1 MGEKTKDKLSRY
13 TDPTGEFSNRS
24 LKLAEWYLKHKLLL
38 QKIGKYILVA
48 WCVVTV
54 GYGFGYLGYYFSYGY
69 FQDQKMAAQS
79 ASQFQNYKNLQQMY
93 GAKDLVV
100 KDVDVYNSVSD
111 LYDFA
116 ARVENPN
123 ERWVAK
129 VTYKFQF
136 SGGETSLAATV
147 IPPQSARPMVLFG
160 AAAGSYPVGARMVI
174 EKVDWRRLNPHVDID
189 IKNYIAERS
198 KFSVERF
205 AFTPASRSAGILN
218 NMIEFDLFNDTAYG
232 FWDAEFYVELKD
244 GGETVGL
251 IHLNVDKFKTG
262 EKRHI
267 DLRSFVDNLRVSD
280 IVVWPVFDVFDNNEY
295 MPAGE

>member
-1 MGEKTKDKLSRY
+1 MEEKIKSKLSRY

-69 FQDQKMAAQS
+69 FQDQKMASQS
-79 ASQFQNYKNLQQMY
+79 VALFQNYAKLQPMY

-111 LYDFA
+111 LYDFV

-129 VTYKFQF
+129 VTYKFAF
-136 SGGETSLAATV
+136 SGGETSLATTV
-147 IPPQSARPMVLFG
+147 IPPQSARPIAFFG
-160 AAAGSYPVGARMVI
+160 AAAGSYPVGARMVL
-174 EKVDWRRLNPHVDID
+174 KRLIGAGLIRILMLILKITLPNVPNFPLKDS
-189 IKNYIAERS
+189 RS
-198 KFSVERF
+198 RQP
-205 AFTPASRSAGILN
+205 AGQPAS
-218 NMIEFDLFNDTAYG
+218 
-232 FWDAEFYVELKD
+232 
-244 GGETVGL
+244 
-251 IHLNVDKFKTG
+251 
-262 EKRHI
+262 
-267 DLRSFVDNLRVSD
+267 
-280 IVVWPVFDVFDNNEY
+280 
-295 MPAGE
+295 

>member
-1 MGEKTKDKLSRY
+1 MEEKIKSKFSRY
-13 TDPTGEFSNRS
+13 TDPTGEFSNRA

-38 QKIGKYILVA
+38 QKIGKYILVG

-54 GYGFGYLGYYFSYGY
+54 GYSFGYWLYYFSYGY
-69 FQDQKMAAQS
+69 FQDQKMATQS
-79 ASQFQNYKNLQQMY
+79 VAQFQNYKNLQTMY

-116 ARVENPN
+116 AQVENPN
-123 ERWVAK
+123 ERWVAR
-129 VTYKFQF
+129 VTYRFAF
-136 SGGETSLAATV
+136 SGGETSLTTTV
-147 IPPQSARPMVLFG
+147 LPPQGARPVALFG
-160 AAAGSYPVGARMVI
+160 AAAGSYPVGARLVI
-174 EKVDWRRLNPHVDID
+174 EKIDWRRLNPHVDVD

-218 NMIEFDLFNDTAYG
+218 NMIEFDLFNDTAYS

-244 GGETVGL
+244 RGETVGL
-251 IHLNVDKFKTG
+251 IHLNADKFKAG
-262 EKRHI
+262 EKRRI

-280 IVVWPVFDVFDNNEY
+280 IIVWPVFNVFDVGEY
-295 MPAGE
+295 MKAGE